1 MEAFMSLWTYFQART
16 AAAREDGL
24 VAIEYVVLGALAV
37 TLIGAGFVLFSGQLS
52 AKFTG
57 IFGP

>member
-1 MEAFMSLWTYFQART
+1 MEAFLTLWSYLQTRT

-37 TLIGAGFVLFSGQLS
+37 TLIGAGFTLFAGELS
-52 AKFTG
+52 AKFAA
-57 IFGP
+57 IF

>member
-1 MEAFMSLWTYFQART
+1 MEAFLTLWSYFQART

-37 TLIGAGFVLFSGQLS
+37 TLIGAGFTIFAGELTD
-52 AKFTG
+52 KFKA
-57 IFGP
+57 IF